1 VSRPDFTEDAAPG
14 GPAYARRWWALVV
27 IGLAQLMVVLDA
39 TIVNIALPSAQ
50 TDLVFSDGD
59 RQWVLTAY
67 ALPFGSLLLLGG
79 RLADLFGRRRAF
91 LAGLAGFAVASAVGG
106 AATSFGMLVAAR
118 AGQGVSGALLAPAA
132 LSLLTTT
139 FTEPRER
146 AKAFSVFGVIAGAG
160 GAVGLLLGG
169 VLTEY
174 VDWRWC
180 LYVNLFFAAA
190 AFAGGLAVLPGFR
203 SAGPRPR
210 LDLPGTVAVSA
221 GVFGVVF
228 GSANAERTGW
238 GAPSAWGFLA
248 AGALLLVAFVWWQV
262 RAPHPLLPLR
272 VLLDRDRGASFL
284 AILVVG
290 CGLMGVFLF
299 LTYYLQLSLGYS
311 ALNTGLAFLPMI
323 GAMGVA
329 PVLAAGLLPKIG
341 PRPVVPAAM
350 ALTVAGL
357 VWLTTLDLDS
367 AYATGVLPPLLVVGA
382 GLGGAMAPAIN
393 MATYGVEAR
402 DAGVAS
408 AAVNMV
414 LQVGGSGTL
423 AGLNTLATSAVA
435 ARLEGRPATPAAQAE
450 AALHGYA
457 TAYWWS
463 AGLFLAGAVVCFLL
477 YRPGRVE
484 VSEHQPVP
492 M

>member
-1 VSRPDFTEDAAPG
+1 M
-14 GPAYARRWWALVV
+14 
-27 IGLAQLMVVLDA
+27 AQLMVVLDA

-50 TDLVFSDGD
+50 SALDFTDGD
-59 RQWVLTAY
+59 RQWILTAY

-91 LAGLAGFAVASAVGG
+91 LTGLIGFAAASVAGG
-106 AATSFGMLVAAR
+106 AAVSFEMLVAAR
-118 AGQGVSGALLAPAA
+118 AGQGIFGALLAPAA

-139 FTEPRER
+139 FTDPGER

-160 GAVGLLLGG
+160 GAIGLLLGG

-180 LYVNLFFAAA
+180 LYVNVVFALT
-190 AFAGGLAVLPGFR
+190 AFAGGLLALPR
-203 SAGPRPR
+203 PGPGGSRPR

-221 GVFGVVF
+221 GVFSLVF
-228 GSANAERTGW
+228 GSANAERSGW
-238 GAPSAWGFLA
+238 GAVSAWGYLV
-248 AGALLLVAFVWWQV
+248 AGTALLVVFLGWQV
-262 RAPHPLLPLR
+262 RASDPLLPPR
-272 VLLDRDRGASFL
+272 ILLDRNRGASFL

-329 PVLAAGLLPKIG
+329 PIVAAGLVPKIG
-341 PRPVVPAAM
+341 PRPVIPVGM
-350 ALTVAGL
+350 AVTAAGL
-357 VWLTTLDLDS
+357 VWLTTLDLGS
-367 AYATGVLPPLLVVGA
+367 GYVTGVLPPLVVVGA

-393 MATYGVEAR
+393 LAVYGVAAR
-402 DAGVAS
+402 DSGVAS
-408 AAVNMV
+408 ATVNMV
-414 LQVGGSGTL
+414 LQVGGSGALAVLNTVATATATDRL
-423 AGLNTLATSAVA
+423 AGREAT
-435 ARLEGRPATPAAQAE
+435 AQAVRE
-450 AALHGYA
+450 AALRGYA

-463 AGLFLAGAVVCFLL
+463 AALFLVGAVVCFAL
-477 YRPGRVE
+477 YRPGKVDIDPNG
-484 VSEHQPVP
+484 PVP
-492 M
+492 V